1 MGGCL
6 GLKQKEVEEKK
17 KESQKRSH
25 NRIFKTFPLLMRHL
39 TYTSKKPQLGNTM
52 AAQFSAEQTP
62 KKNYFIA
69 QLQGSFFSSK
79 ASRNCSADDDMDP
92 PRDRSIWG
100 VGRVP

>member
-52 AAQFSAEQTP
+52 AAHFSAEQTP
-62 KKNYFIA
+62 KKKLFHSTA
-69 QLQGSFFSSK
+69 PGQLLLLQSFKRLF
-79 ASRNCSADDDMDP
+79 C
-92 PRDRSIWG
+92 
-100 VGRVP
+100 